1 MVIEL
6 LLNWECFRYLGC
18 IVGEDLTNTA
28 STYIGI
34 IIGTVLGASISML
47 IYMRQRKTTEEQNM
61 ILKRIEALGIK
72 QEHII
77 NHIQTFEE
85 NHEKMLVNHNK
96 MLNNFSALNK
106 KIDSLL
112 ESK

>member
-6 LLNWECFRYLGC
+6 LLNWECFKYIGC
-18 IVGEDLTNTA
+18 IVGEDLTNTTA
-28 STYIGI
+28 TYIGI
-34 IIGTVLGASISML
+34 IIGAVLGAGISML
-47 IYMRQRKTTEEQNM
+47 IYKRQQKTAEEQEK

-85 NHEKMLVNHNK
+85 NHERMLENHSSPAC
-96 MLNNFSALNK
+96 FR
-106 KIDSLL
+106 
-112 ESK
+112 